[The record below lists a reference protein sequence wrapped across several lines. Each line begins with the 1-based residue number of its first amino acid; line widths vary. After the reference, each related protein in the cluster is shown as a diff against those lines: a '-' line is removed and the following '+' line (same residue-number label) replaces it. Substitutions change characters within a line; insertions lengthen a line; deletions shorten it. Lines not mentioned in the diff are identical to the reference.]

1 MNWAFPLFRVFGIKV
16 RMHWAMGILILFFL
30 IQAVDRGG
38 MYSLGIVSVS
48 MVILIVSILFHEFA
62 HCWMAVR
69 MGGSAEDILLWPL
82 GGLSTLSHGN
92 APSIEMKVAG
102 IGPIS
107 SLLLSAGCYGGLYLT
122 GYAWS
127 WGLLSPFDDWGMGFP
142 SLAQIFLLH
151 AARLN
156 LYLGLFNLLIPAYP
170 LDGGRV
176 LFAFLTVRIGRQR
189 AAAVCAYLAMPI
201 GILLAAWGFAK
212 KEFTLGFIGIWVF
225 IQAWQL
231 HQLVKSG
238 NLDAHPGF
246 GGGAEFEYMPDQP
259 RRKGWWARRK
269 EKRARAAMVRDSER
283 ADEMRAKVDAVLEK
297 VSREGIG
304 SLSAA
309 EKKILDDASRRG
321 RSE

>member
-1 MNWAFPLFRVFGIKV
+1 MNWAFPMFRIFGIKV
-16 RMHWAMGILILFFL
+16 RMHWGMAILIGFYL
-30 IQAVDRGG
+30 IQGLDRGG
-38 MYSLGIVSVS
+38 VFGLGMMSIS
-48 MVILIVSILFHEFA
+48 MVILLISILFHELG

-69 MGGSAEDILLWPL
+69 VGGSAEDILLWPL
-82 GGLSTLSHGN
+82 GGLATLSHSNSPGVE
-92 APSIEMKVAG
+92 IKVAG

-107 SLLLSAGCYGGLYLT
+107 SFVLSAGCYTALYLT
-122 GYAWS
+122 GVAWNYRF
-127 WGLLSPFDDWGMGFP
+127 LFPFDDWVIGL
-142 SLAQIFLLH
+142 SSYVQVFLLH

-176 LFAFLTVRIGRQR
+176 LFSFLTVRIGRQR
-189 AAAVCAYLAMPI
+189 AAQICAYLAMPI

-231 HQLVKSG
+231 HQLVKRG
-238 NLDAHPGF
+238 ELDLHPGF
-246 GGGAEFEYMPDQP
+246 GGGAEFEYMPDKP
-259 RRKGWWARRK
+259 KKKGWWARWRD
-269 EKRARAAMVRDSER
+269 KRARAAVMRESVRED
-283 ADEMRAKVDAVLEK
+283 DMRAKVDAVLEK

>member
-1 MNWAFPLFRVFGIKV
+1 MFRIFGIKV
-16 RMHWAMGILILFFL
+16 RMHWAMAILILFYL
-30 IQAVDRGG
+30 IHGLDVGG
-38 MYSLGIVSVS
+38 AYGFGVMSATMGI
-48 MVILIVSILFHEFA
+48 LLVSILFHELG
-62 HCWMAVR
+62 HCWMAIR
-69 MGGSAEDILLWPL
+69 LGGSAEDILLWPL
-82 GGLSTLSHGN
+82 GGLSTVSHSN
-92 APSIEMKVAG
+92 SPSVELKVAG
-102 IGPIS
+102 IGPVS
-107 SLLLSAGCYGGLYLT
+107 SFVLSAACYGALILT
-122 GYAWS
+122 GAVWH
-127 WGLLSPFDDWGMGFP
+127 WRLLFPFDNWGMDWP
-142 SLAQIFLLH
+142 LAQTLLLH

-201 GILLAAWGFAK
+201 GILMAAWGFAK
-212 KEFTLGFIGIWVF
+212 REFTLGFIGIWVF

-238 NLDAHPGF
+238 NLDAHPAF
-246 GGGAEFEYMPDQP
+246 GGGAEFEYMPDRP
-259 RRKGWWARRK
+259 KKKGWFARWRDN
-269 EKRARAAMVRDSER
+269 RARKAMARESER
-283 ADEMRAKVDAVLEK
+283 LLEERAKVDAILDK

-321 RSE
+321 RGE